1 MSYFPRPA
9 FAAVLSL
16 LGFAAIAGV
25 TGGAKLVAS
34 DIPDQLDTGLL
45 PQSVIDAAVSEQQ
58 AIPDTL
64 ELPQVAAPAASLA
77 LLVATHDGAAP
88 LDPEQHCL
96 AAAVYFEAKGEPL
109 AGQLAVAQVILNRA
123 RSGRFASSLC
133 GVVLQ
138 PSQFSFVRKGRLP
151 SVSPQSRGWREAVAI
166 AQIARDELWQGEAPR
181 ALYFHARRVSPGWNM
196 QRVAAIG
203 NHIFYR

>member
-9 FAAVLSL
+9 FAAVLMI
-16 LGFAAIAGV
+16 LGFTAIAGV
-25 TGGAKLVAS
+25 TGSSRLVAS

-58 AIPDTL
+58 AIPDS
-64 ELPQVAAPAASLA
+64 LPLPETAAPAASLA
-77 LLVATHDGAAP
+77 LLVATHDSAAP
-88 LDPEQHCL
+88 LDEDQRCL
-96 AAAVYFEAKGEPL
+96 ASAVYFEAKGEPL
-109 AGQLAVAQVILNRA
+109 SGQLAVAQVILNRA
-123 RSGRFASSLC
+123 RSGRFPTSLC

-138 PSQFSFVRKGRLP
+138 PSQFSFVRNGQLP
-151 SVSPQSRGWREAVAI
+151 TVAANSRGWREAVAI
-166 AQIARDELWQGEAPR
+166 AQIARDELWQGEAAR